1 MIVSFI
7 PIQNY
12 IPLKPNINDVNAFA
26 EFYTYTELH
35 TSQTSPRRTERGI
48 LFYTYTELH
57 TSQTSNEVVYK
68 FYPYGIGFRID
79 TNTIFLGN

>member
-35 TSQTSPRRTERGI
+35 TSQTS
-48 LFYTYTELH
+48 
-57 TSQTSNEVVYK
+57 NEVVYK

>member
-1 MIVSFI
+1 MKRYSK
-7 PIQNY
+7 Y
-12 IPLKPNINDVNAFA
+12 C
-26 EFYTYTELH
+26 THTELH
-35 TSQTSPRRTERGI
+35 TSQTGLPAGDYKVT
-48 LFYTYTELH
+48 FYTYTELH

>member
-1 MIVSFI
+1 MKRYSK
-7 PIQNY
+7 Y
-12 IPLKPNINDVNAFA
+12 C
-26 EFYTYTELH
+26 THTELH
-35 TSQTSPRRTERGI
+35 TSQTLVFI
-48 LFYTYTELH
+48 LNCAIWFYTYTELH

>member
-1 MIVSFI
+1 M
-7 PIQNY
+7 
-12 IPLKPNINDVNAFA
+12 
-26 EFYTYTELH
+26 FYTYTELH
-35 TSQTSPRRTERGI
+35 TSQTGALNSPLLAQFYTYTELHTSQTEVNDI
-48 LFYTYTELH
+48 PHFAWFYTYTELH